1 MSTGP
6 PTQDHKT
13 WFGTVIFLVFILNYI
28 KINSRIEIFISRT
41 VIDNVRLII
50 NMLKLFFQI
59 INIQDILRAPTI
71 EEMKDV
77 YPFLYKPNVV
87 EGETGGEMF

>member
-1 MSTGP
+1 
-6 PTQDHKT
+6 
-13 WFGTVIFLVFILNYI
+13 
-28 KINSRIEIFISRT
+28 
-41 VIDNVRLII
+41 
-50 NMLKLFFQI
+50 MLKLFFFQI

>member
-1 MSTGP
+1 MVG
-6 PTQDHKT
+6 
-13 WFGTVIFLVFILNYI
+13 
-28 KINSRIEIFISRT
+28 
-41 VIDNVRLII
+41 NVRLII
-50 NMLKLFFQI
+50 NMLKLFFFQI

>member
-6 PTQDHKT
+6 PAQDHKT
-13 WFGTVIFLVFILNYI
+13 WLGPIIFLVFILNYI
-28 KINSRIEIFISRT
+28 KINSRIQIFISRT
-41 VIDNVRLII
+41 VVGNVRLII
-50 NMLKLFFQI
+50 NMLKLVFFQI

-77 YPFLYKPNVV
+77 YPFQYKPNV